1 MKPVGF
7 SVLMVLAIFGSL
19 MLTAAVPAAAQ
30 APSLQEHAAALK
42 ESLVKSQ
49 ALLKQYE
56 WVETRVLTLKGE
68 EKSKIENRCYY
79 GTDGKVQKEPLGEP
93 AADKKPKGL
102 KGKIVEKKKAELT
115 DYIQDTLELIKT
127 YIPPDPA
134 RIETAK
140 NAGKISVAQDG
151 PRVKLD
157 IRDYEKPGDTLT
169 FEIDAA
175 KNVLLGLKVSSWLK
189 DAKDAVSMTARMGQL
204 DDGATYPAEILL
216 SMPSKSLEVKTTNSG
231 YKKL

>member
-1 MKPVGF
+1 MKPVRL
-7 SVLMVLAIFGSL
+7 SAIMALTFFGSL
-19 MLTAAVPAAAQ
+19 LLAAAQ
-30 APSLQEHAAALK
+30 TPNLQEHAAALK
-42 ESLVKSQ
+42 ESLAKSQ

-79 GTDGKVQKEPLGEP
+79 GADGKVQKEPVGGP
-93 AADKKPKGL
+93 AEEKKPKGL

-140 NAGKISVAQDG
+140 NAGKISVAPDG

-169 FEIDAA
+169 FEIDGA

>member
-1 MKPVGF
+1 
-7 SVLMVLAIFGSL
+7 MVLAIFGSL
-19 MLTAAVPAAAQ
+19 ILTAAVPAAAQ

-79 GTDGKVQKEPLGEP
+79 GADGKVQKEPVGAP
-93 AADKKPKGL
+93 PADKKPKGL

-134 RIETAK
+134 RVETAK

-169 FEIDAA
+169 FEVDAA